1 MIFGR
6 KKKDCSREIVPLVD
20 LHSHILPGIDDGA
33 EDFEASMRL
42 VRELARGGV
51 SDVFATPHFVD
62 ETIYTSP
69 RAENLRLLCELEK
82 RVKDEGIDIRIHLG
96 NEIYICP
103 KILDYLKR
111 GEISAMGESR
121 YLLVELPMSGEF
133 PGYADIFLEL
143 IRAGYNVILAHPER
157 YLSFQKDFD
166 LAVQM
171 VEMGVLLQCNMG
183 SFIDQYGKTVRKT
196 AVRLAKSKMIWG
208 LGTDTHH
215 LHGDSFIPNAI
226 LKLSK
231 YYDDAELEKIM
242 VGNAKNVII

>member
-1 MIFGR
+1 M
-6 KKKDCSREIVPLVD
+6 KKKQISEFKLID
-20 LHSHILPGIDDGA
+20 LHSHILPGIDDGSP
-33 EDFEASMRL
+33 DFDTSLAIVMEM
-42 VRELARGGV
+42 ARGGV
-51 SDVFATPHFVD
+51 TDVFATSHYVD

-69 RAENLRLLCELEK
+69 RSENLKLLKELSKRLSDMG
-82 RVKDEGIDIRIHLG
+82 VDVNVHIG
-96 NEIYICP
+96 NEIYVTP
-103 KILDYLKR
+103 NILELLKNHEVSTL
-111 GEISAMGESR
+111 GDSK
-121 YLLVELPMSGEF
+121 YLLMELPISGDF

-171 VEMGVLLQCNMG
+171 VEMGVLLQCNVG

-242 VGNAKNVII
+242 VGNAKNAII